1 MRGACVAI
9 VSCPNP
15 PDCRLERGE
24 ARKVIEPR
32 IYRAAFLPALLALV
46 LVAFSLVTAPR
57 AVPQGLAADALF
69 EGTSAV
75 AMVRDIVATTPD
87 RRAGRPGDARLASR
101 VKQAFLSH
109 KFPTTIDRWSEDGV
123 RLSNVIGRRPGATS
137 KQIVVMAARD
147 AAGVPDEAG
156 SAADTA
162 ALIEFARVFEGR
174 ASRRTLV
181 LASVDGSQLGDAGAR
196 RFAESIGN
204 PRDIE
209 AVIVLSN
216 LGAGD
221 TSGGPL
227 VLGWSNDAGRGNF
240 GFERTVASSLREE
253 LGRIPHQEGAFAQ
266 FARLTFPIAPGAQGV
281 LLGSGIDAVRVSGS
295 GELRPGG
302 ADRHVDVQRYGALG
316 RAALRVVSSLGASP
330 EEPKHGPPSYI
341 QFAGKLM
348 PTWPVRL
355 LALAFVLPAL
365 IAGID
370 AFARARRRREPGAVW
385 LVLLASALLPF
396 VLGLALA
403 LLLVLVGIA
412 RDAPPAPLDPRSVS
426 MDTGAWGSLIA
437 TVLAVALAWVLARSS
452 VIRRA
457 ASLPDASAPSAA
469 CIASL
474 ALSLLVLAL
483 VFTNPYAALLLV
495 PAVHLWMLATLTDVR
510 WRGGLVMFVLG
521 LLPVLWVAL
530 YYLLKFDLGPVR
542 GAWYLFLLV
551 TGNQTGVFTTACLVA
566 LAAITGSVAA
576 ILLARARSGEP
587 GPARGPGGGGGRRGR
602 GPGEQQPSIFGPGG
616 HAGPG
621 AIGQARST
629 LGRG

>member
-1 MRGACVAI
+1 M
-9 VSCPNP
+9 
-15 PDCRLERGE
+15 
-24 ARKVIEPR
+24 IEPR

-46 LVAFSLVTAPR
+46 VVAFSLVTAPR

-69 EGTSAV
+69 EGSTAV
-75 AMVRDIVATTPD
+75 GMVRDIVTTTPD
-87 RRAGRPGDARLASR
+87 RRAGRPGDARVASR

-109 KFPTTIDRWSEDGV
+109 GFPTTIDRFEQDGV
-123 RLSNVIGRRPGATS
+123 RMTNVIGRRPGSTS

-147 AAGVPDEAG
+147 ASGVPDESG

-196 RFAESIGN
+196 RFADSIGN
-204 PRDIE
+204 PSDIE

-216 LGAGD
+216 LGA
-221 TSGGPL
+221 SGKGSGPL
-227 VLGWSNDAGRGNF
+227 VLGWSDDASRGNF
-240 GFERTVASSLREE
+240 GVEQTVASSLREE
-253 LGRIPHQEGAFAQ
+253 LGRIPHPEGAFAQ

-281 LLGSGIDAVRVSGS
+281 LLPTGIDAVRLSGS
-295 GELRPGG
+295 GELRPPGPD
-302 ADRHVDVQRYGALG
+302 AHVDVQRYGSLG
-316 RAALRVVSSLGASP
+316 RSALRVVSSLDAATVDP
-330 EEPKHGPPSYI
+330 QHGPSAYV

-348 PTWPVRL
+348 PAWPVRL
-355 LALAFVLPAL
+355 LALAFLLPAL

-370 AFARARRRREPGAVW
+370 AFARARRRREPLAVW
-385 LVLLASALLPF
+385 LVWLASALLPF

-412 RDAPPAPLDPRSVS
+412 KDAPPAPLDPRSIS
-426 MDTGAWGSLIA
+426 LDAGAWGSLIA
-437 TVLAVALAWVLARSS
+437 TALAIALAWVLARSS

-457 ASLPDASAPSAA
+457 ATLPDASAPGAA

-483 VFTNPYAALLLV
+483 VFTDPFAALLLI

-510 WRGGLVMFVLG
+510 WRSGLVMFLLG
-521 LLPVLWVAL
+521 LLPIVWVAL
-530 YYLLKFDLGPVR
+530 YYHVSLDLGPAV

-551 TGNQTGVFTTACLVA
+551 TGNQTGVLTTACLVV

-576 ILLARARSGEP
+576 ILLARARRGDET
-587 GPARGPGGGGGRRGR
+587 GPPRGR
-602 GPGEQQPSIFGPGG
+602 KPPEQQPSVFGPGG

-629 LGRG
+629 LGR

>member
-1 MRGACVAI
+1 M
-9 VSCPNP
+9 VSCCNP
-15 PDCRLERGE
+15 ADCRLERGE

-69 EGTSAV
+69 EGTTAV
-75 AMVRDIVATTPD
+75 GRVRDIVATTPD
-87 RRAGRPGDARLASR
+87 RRAGHPGDARLASR

-109 KFPTTIDRWSEDGV
+109 KFPTTIDRWTEDDV
-123 RLSNVIGRRPGATS
+123 RLANVIGRRPGATS
-137 KQIVVMAARD
+137 KEIVVMAARD
-147 AAGVPDEAG
+147 ASGVPDESG

-196 RFAESIGN
+196 RFAESVGN

-221 TSGGPL
+221 PSDGPL
-227 VLGWSNDAGRGNF
+227 VLGWSNAVGRGNF
-240 GFERTVASSLREE
+240 GVERTVASSLREE

-281 LLGSGIDAVRVSGS
+281 LLDSDIDAARISGS
-295 GELRPGG
+295 GELRPAG
-302 ADRHVDVQRYGALG
+302 ADAHVDVQRYGALG
-316 RAALRVVSSLGASP
+316 RAALRVVSSLDAST
-330 EEPKHGPPSYI
+330 EEPEHGPPSYI

-348 PTWPVRL
+348 PAWPVRL

-370 AFARARRRREPGAVW
+370 AFARARRRREPVAVW
-385 LVLLASALLPF
+385 LVWLASALLPF

-412 RDAPPAPLDPRSVS
+412 RDAPPAPLDPRSVT
-426 MDTGAWGSLIA
+426 MDSGAWGSLIA

-457 ASLPDASAPSAA
+457 ASLPDASAPGAA

-474 ALSLLVLAL
+474 ALSVLVLAL

-510 WRGGLVMFVLG
+510 WRAGLVMFLLG
-521 LLPVLWVAL
+521 LLPVAAVAL
-530 YYLLKFDLGPVR
+530 YYLVSFDLGPIR

-551 TGNQTGVFTTACLVA
+551 TGNQTGVFTTACLVV

-576 ILLARARSGEP
+576 ILLARARQGDDVVKP
-587 GPARGPGGGGGRRGR
+587 RGGRK
-602 GPGEQQPSIFGPGG
+602 PPEQQPSIFGPGG

-629 LGRG
+629 LGR